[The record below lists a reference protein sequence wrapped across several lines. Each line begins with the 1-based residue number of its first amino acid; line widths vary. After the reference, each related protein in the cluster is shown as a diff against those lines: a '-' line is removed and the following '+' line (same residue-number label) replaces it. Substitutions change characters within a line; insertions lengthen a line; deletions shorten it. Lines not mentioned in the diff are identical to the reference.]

1 MKRFFVSA
9 FFSCF
14 MVWGAQA
21 QLLYKISG
29 KELTKPSYIIGTY
42 HLANVGFVESVPGL
56 KNALD
61 ETEQVYGEVDMSDM
75 RSTDNMQKIKRA
87 TTLPEGKKLSTLLTK
102 DQLKRLN
109 AYLKEAMGADL
120 NNPAVAK
127 QFEQITPAALTTQLT
142 LLMFMRNHM
151 GEFDPMTTFD
161 EYFQKQAK
169 ANNEPVGGL
178 ETVEFQIKTLFEST
192 PLKRQ
197 VEQLMCLID
206 HAGFN
211 EQMSERIVKAF
222 YAQDL
227 DAIKAAMDEKM
238 HNNCDSSPEEE
249 NMLIYDRNAD
259 WAEKMPAIM
268 AAKPT
273 FFAVGV
279 GHLPGD
285 KGVLNLLRT
294 AGYTV
299 EGVK

>member
-9 FFSCF
+9 LFSCF

-61 ETEQVYGEVDMSDM
+61 ETEQVYGEVD
-75 RSTDNMQKIKRA
+75 I
-87 TTLPEGKKLSTLLTK
+87 
-102 DQLKRLN
+102 N